1 MQQRLAPSEAL
12 DLIEIQRMGIV
23 IDHTGE
29 QEQRQ
34 LYQRMVQH
42 IQHRTVGGQCVVFTQ
57 QADHGDAHGD
67 KADLGQGG
75 AGQNIL
81 EIGGEHRQHRAQHHG
96 DSAQHQQ
103 QHAPCVVTGENLPG
117 QQQDAEDTGF
127 GQHTA
132 EESRCR
138 SRRDRMGFGQ
148 PDMQREQTCLGGEAE
163 QDANGGG
170 PQTAGRRGGAG
181 FVQLR
186 DHQRAGDVVQK
197 EQAHQRHQT
206 AQHRNGQVGFA
217 GVHGVGSLLL
227 HHPDIGAEGH
237 QFKEQEGGV
246 QVGGQEHAC
255 RKAQANQEEEV
266 IPLELVVP
274 MEVLGTQQS
283 RDEPHEA
290 HHKAVQLLET
300 AGPEAQ
306 AHHRYGNGGT
316 IAGDGRIDHGQQRQQ
331 RKDDGQRPHPPA
343 IVVVIRQD
351 SDHDGGQNRQ

>member
-34 LYQRMVQH
+34 LHQRMVHHVQH
-42 IQHRTVGGQCVVFTQ
+42 CAVGGQCVVLAQ

-96 DSAQHQQ
+96 NGAQHQQ
-103 QHAPCVVTGENLPG
+103 QHTPCTVAGEHLAG

-132 EESRCR
+132 EEGRCR
-138 SRRDRMGFGQ
+138 SRRYRMGFGQ
-148 PDMQREQTCLGGEAE
+148 PDMQGEQTGLGGEAK
-163 QDANGGG
+163 QDAHRSG
-170 PQTAGRRGGAG
+170 PQTAGLRGGAG

-246 QVGGQEHAC
+246 QVGGQKHAC

-351 SDHDGGQNRQ
+351 SDHDGGQNWQ